1 MSAASTSGS
10 QTTTLHSFFESLTV
24 WPPPWWRNAHRR
36 AVSFQEGEKF
46 AEENGLMFLETS
58 ARTGENV
65 NLAFVKTAEK
75 IYDHIKKG
83 IYDPNND
90 VRAPHGGCGFSER
103 GTRGGLSLA
112 VCLWVWLVQNHGIKV
127 GLTGQPGAQAGGAAR
142 AGAAG
147 AGRGCCG

>member
-1 MSAASTSGS
+1 M
-10 QTTTLHSFFESLTV
+10 
-24 WPPPWWRNAHRR
+24 
-36 AVSFQEGEKF
+36 SFQEGEKF

-90 VRAPHGGCGFSER
+90 VRAPHGGWASVKGVREED
-103 GTRGGLSLA
+103 
-112 VCLWVWLVQNHGIKV
+112 
-127 GLTGQPGAQAGGAAR
+127 
-142 AGAAG
+142 
-147 AGRGCCG
+147 